1 MKPKNVCF
9 LIGNL
14 NYSGGTE
21 RVTSLIANELN
32 KLNYNISILS
42 LNNGDEPFFDL
53 DIGIQAYSLYPQKI
67 SFKKNIIG
75 VIGKIRRFVKEHNID
90 TLVVVDSI
98 GCVFTVPALY
108 GLNINHICWEHFNFN
123 VNLGVK
129 LRDLGRRLA
138 ARYCDYIVTL
148 TSRDEELWKQGIK
161 SMRSKT
167 ITIGNPSPYESINHV
182 PKLEY
187 KTILAVGR
195 LTFQKGFD
203 LLIESW
209 SKVCKENN
217 SWLLR
222 IIGNGEDEYLLKEQA
237 SLLGISDRIE
247 FISVT
252 NEIEKYYQTSSF
264 FCLSSRFEG
273 FGMVIVEAQSF
284 SLPVISFNCDCGP
297 RDLIE
302 DGINGFLVKNGSTNA
317 LANTI
322 LMSISLDE
330 PHYKKFSDN
339 AKILSSQFS
348 IDSVLQIWKTI
359 L

>member
-14 NYSGGTE
+14 NHSGGTE
-21 RVTSLIANELN
+21 RVTSLIANGLN
-32 KLNYNISILS
+32 KLNYDIYILS
-42 LNNGDEPFFDL
+42 LNNGNEPFFDL
-53 DIGIQAYSLYPQKI
+53 DIGIQIHSLYSQKI

-75 VIGKIRRFVKEHNID
+75 TIGKIRQFVKEHNID

-98 GCVFTVPALY
+98 ACVFTVPALY

-161 SMRSKT
+161 GIRSKT

-182 PKLEY
+182 PKLES

-209 SKVCKENN
+209 SKVCKENH

-237 SLLGISDRIE
+237 NLLGISDRIE
-247 FISVT
+247 FIPVT

-264 FCLSSRFEG
+264 YCLSSRFEG

-284 SLPVISFNCDCGP
+284 NLPVISFDCDCGP
-297 RDLIE
+297 SDLIE
-302 DGINGFLVKNGSTNA
+302 DGINGFLVKNGSPDA
-317 LANTI
+317 LADTL

-330 PHYKKFSDN
+330 LHYKKLSDN